1 MEINPSIFK
10 SYDIRGIY
18 PSELNE
24 EVAFTIGQAFI
35 KYTKAKNVAVGRDMR
50 LSSPQLHDALI
61 KGILSQGA
69 NVFDIGEV
77 VIDLL
82 YFSVGFY
89 KYDAG
94 LMVTASHN
102 PKEYNGLKMVKRKG
116 DAIFMVRGTDIGD
129 YTIKGNF
136 KESAQKGFLKELNSW
151 PDYISRAF
159 SLVDAEKIRPF
170 KVVIDTGNGMSGKLI
185 PMIERKLPIKII
197 PLNFKLDGNFP
208 AHPSNFLIPGATD
221 QVSEKIKEENA
232 DFGFI
237 FDGDGD
243 RIRLI
248 DEKGNLVGGDISL
261 IFLAEHFLKK
271 NPGLP
276 IPHTVPCSRALP
288 EWIKKLGGK
297 PIRVAVGFVNVQAV
311 LIRKKGLFGGEHP
324 SAHYCFKDNFYG
336 DSGLFAFLY
345 LLSIV
350 SETGKKV
357 SEMVE
362 EVYHYF
368 RIPET
373 NFTVDDKQG
382 TINKIKEKYA
392 GGKQDFLD
400 GITVEYKDWWF
411 NVRPSNTE
419 PLLRLNIEADTKEL
433 LEEKTKELTDVIINN

>member
-1 MEINPSIFK
+1 M
-10 SYDIRGIY
+10 
-18 PSELNE
+18 
-24 EVAFTIGQAFI
+24 
-35 KYTKAKNVAVGRDMR
+35 
-50 LSSPQLHDALI
+50 
-61 KGILSQGA
+61 
-69 NVFDIGEV
+69 
-77 VIDLL
+77 
-82 YFSVGFY
+82 
-89 KYDAG
+89 
-94 LMVTASHN
+94 
-102 PKEYNGLKMVKRKG
+102 
-116 DAIFMVRGTDIGD
+116 
-129 YTIKGNF
+129 
-136 KESAQKGFLKELNSW
+136 
-151 PDYISRAF
+151 
-159 SLVDAEKIRPF
+159 
-170 KVVIDTGNGMSGKLI
+170 VIDTGNGMSGKLI